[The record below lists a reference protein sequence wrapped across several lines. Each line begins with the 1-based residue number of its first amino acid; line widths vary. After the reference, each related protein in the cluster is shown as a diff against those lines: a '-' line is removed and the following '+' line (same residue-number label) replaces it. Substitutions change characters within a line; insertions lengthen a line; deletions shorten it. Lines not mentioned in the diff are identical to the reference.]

1 MSTKFVTEEPEDR
14 PKGTYTRDYVELKKR
29 VRGAGLLEPRPLFF
43 TIVSIEPLLMIG
55 LAVAVLVAFDGIVA
69 LLGSALIMSLA
80 FVRAGF
86 MMHDCGH
93 RQVFKKARHNDLLGL
108 VFGNLVLGSS
118 ISSWRTRHNEHHA
131 HTNEIGVD
139 PTLEIPLWAWLEEQ
153 IEEERGLVRWL
164 MRHQALTFFPVLSL
178 SGFFQSFAAIRDVFF
193 GERVQDRWLQG
204 TLLIL
209 HHVIYFGFLFAV
221 LEWWQAIVFFF
232 VHHLVTGLHLGMTF
246 APNHKGMP
254 IVDANHQLDFVYVQ
268 AATTRNVLPGPLVD
282 YLYGGL
288 NYQIEHHLFPGMPR
302 INLGAARRITK
313 AYLQGRDIPYYET
326 GVIRSYVE
334 ILRYMRG
341 VAVGAE

>member
-1 MSTKFVTEEPEDR
+1 
-14 PKGTYTRDYVELKKR
+14 
-29 VRGAGLLEPRPLFF
+29 VRAAGLLEPRPLFF
-43 TIVSIEPLLMIG
+43 SVVSVEPLLMLG
-55 LAVAVLVAFDGIVA
+55 LAVAILVSFEGILP
-69 LLGSALIMSLA
+69 LLGSALVMSLA

-93 RQVFKKARHNDLLGL
+93 RQVFRKPRYNDLLGL
-108 VFGNLVLGSS
+108 VFGNLILGSS

-153 IEEERGLVRWL
+153 IEEQTGLVRWL

-209 HHVIYFGFLFAV
+209 HHVIYFAFLFSV
-221 LEWWQAIVFFF
+221 LAWWQALVFFF
-232 VHHLVTGLHLGMTF
+232 VHYLITGLHLGMTF

-254 IVDANHQLDFVYVQ
+254 IVDADHELDFVYVQ

-282 YLYGGL
+282 YMYGGL

-302 INLGAARRITK
+302 INLGAARQITK
-313 AYLQGRDIPYYET
+313 EYLQGRDIPYYET

-341 VAVGAE
+341 VAMGAESQHVG